1 MEVVMKKLL
10 FAIFVMSVSI
20 IGCDVPYSGPMLTV
34 NDVDRYLKSMGKD
47 TVCVQDGFDSVCLR
61 VVVQEAE
68 KSEEDVPIIH
78 VHPTGIMYEFYYE
91 DRLILRAER
100 GMDTT
105 QIAQEL
111 IDTGKVQLPL
121 DAEQLGAGGD
131 QDGNGDD
138 ENAFEGWTIQI
149 YYPPAFPEPERGKT
163 PETSGFD
170 IRVAEG
176 MRFFADGR
184 NDLEIKDFTQVDGA
198 DDRRGVQFSVETEA
212 SAILIRVGGLVPRHN
227 AKFRINTDGVVSDED
242 ADTFQLQAIQ

>member
-1 MEVVMKKLL
+1 MKKLL
-10 FAIFVMSVSI
+10 IAIFIISVNL
-20 IGCDVPYSGPMLTV
+20 IGCDVPYSGPMLRV

-100 GMDTT
+100 AMDTT

-131 QDGNGDD
+131 EEGNGDG
-138 ENAFEGWTIQI
+138 ENVSEGWSIQI
-149 YYPPAFPEPERGKT
+149 FYPPAFPEAERGLS

-184 NDLEIKDFTQVDGA
+184 NDVEIKNFIQIDGL
-198 DDRRGVQFSVETEA
+198 DNRRGVQFSIETEA
-212 SAILIRVGGLVPRHN
+212 SAMIDSCRW
-227 AKFRINTDGVVSDED
+227 VS
-242 ADTFQLQAIQ
+242 AAP

>member
-1 MEVVMKKLL
+1 MKKLL
-10 FAIFVMSVSI
+10 IAIFIISVNL

-61 VVVQEAE
+61 VVVQEVE
-68 KSEEDVPIIH
+68 KREEDAPVIH

-91 DRLILRAER
+91 DRLVLRAER

-131 QDGNGDD
+131 QDGNGDG
-138 ENAFEGWTIQI
+138 ENVSEGWSIQI
-149 YYPPAFPEPERGKT
+149 FYPPAFPESERGL
-163 PETSGFD
+163 TS
-170 IRVAEG
+170 
-176 MRFFADGR
+176 
-184 NDLEIKDFTQVDGA
+184 
-198 DDRRGVQFSVETEA
+198 
-212 SAILIRVGGLVPRHN
+212 
-227 AKFRINTDGVVSDED
+227 
-242 ADTFQLQAIQ
+242 

>member
-121 DAEQLGAGGD
+121 DGEQLGAGGD
-131 QDGNGDD
+131 EEGNGDG
-138 ENAFEGWTIQI
+138 ENVSEGWSIQI
-149 YYPPAFPEPERGKT
+149 FYPPAFPEAERGLS

-184 NDLEIKDFTQVDGA
+184 NDVEIKNFIQIDGL
-198 DDRRGVQFSVETEA
+198 DNRRGVQFSIETKA
-212 SAILIRVGGLVPRHN
+212 SAMIIRVGGLVPLHN
-227 AKFRINTDGVVSDED
+227 AKFRLNIDGVASDEGTN
-242 ADTFQLQAIQ
+242 TFQLQAIQ